1 MTLSTA
7 ASTGAPPQANAVL
20 TRIRDRARSRIR
32 RIVLPE
38 CEDPRVQEA
47 ARILTGEGLAEP
59 VLIDPDFIAE
69 HRDAFAQR
77 YLDIRRQCDLTDAG
91 ARAAVANPLLFASL
105 MVAIGEADGCVA
117 GCASTTAATVR
128 AALHGIGPAKGVT
141 SVSGCFLMVFP
152 DTAVGAGGAFVFA
165 DCGVIP
171 EPTAEQLA
179 DVAIAS
185 AATAAAFLE
194 VEPKV
199 ALLSFSTKGSAAHAK
214 VDKVVRATQL
224 VKARRPDLVVDGE
237 LQVDAAIVPDVA
249 AGKAPASPLGGRAN
263 VLVFPDLDAGNIGYK
278 LCQRLGGAAAIGPLL
293 QGLARPM
300 NDLSRGCS
308 VSDIVDLACLTAV
321 QATPGRP
328 QPPAA

>member
-1 MTLSTA
+1 MTTTTTS
-7 ASTGAPPQANAVL
+7 APAANAVL
-20 TRIRDRARSRIR
+20 TRIRDRARANLR

-38 CEDPRVQEA
+38 VGDERVREA
-47 ARILTGEGLAEP
+47 ARILAGEGLAEP
-59 VLIDPDFIAE
+59 ILVEPDLIAE
-69 HRDAFAQR
+69 RLDALAER
-77 YLDIRRQCDLTDAG
+77 YLDIRRQSDLTEEG
-91 ARAAVANPLLFASL
+91 ARAAVSNPLLFASL
-105 MVAIGEADGCVA
+105 MVSLGEAHGCVA
-117 GCASTTAATVR
+117 GSLATTAATVR

-152 DTAVGAGGAFVFA
+152 NTAVGAGGALVFA

-171 EPTAEQLA
+171 DPTAEQLA

-185 AATAAAFLE
+185 AGTAAAFLE

-214 VDKVVRATQL
+214 VDKVVRATQIL
-224 VKARRPDLVVDGE
+224 RTRRPDLCVDGE
-237 LQVDAAIVPDVA
+237 LQVDAAIVPEVA
-249 AGKAPASPLGGRAN
+249 ASKAPGSALGGQAN

-278 LCQRLGGAAAIGPLL
+278 LAQRLGGAAAIGPLL

-308 VSDIVDLACLTAV
+308 ISDIVDLVCLTAV
-321 QATPGRP
+321 QAG
-328 QPPAA
+328 

>member
-1 MTLSTA
+1 LTGTQTTA
-7 ASTGAPPQANAVL
+7 APAASAVL
-20 TRIRDRARSRIR
+20 TRIRDRARARPR

-38 CEDPRVQEA
+38 VDDLRVREA
-47 ARILTGEGLAEP
+47 ARILVGEGLAEP
-59 VLIDPDFIAE
+59 ILCEPDFIAE
-69 HRDAFAQR
+69 RRDTFAER
-77 YLDIRRQCDLTDAG
+77 YLEIRRQCELTDEA
-91 ARAAVANPLLFASL
+91 ARAAVTNPLLFASL
-105 MVAIGEADGCVA
+105 MVAAGEADGCVA
-117 GCASTTAATVR
+117 GCVATTAATVR

-152 DTAVGAGGAFVFA
+152 DTGVGVGGALVFA

-171 EPTAEQLA
+171 DPTADQLA

-185 AATAAAFLE
+185 AGTAAAFLE

-199 ALLSFSTKGSAAHAK
+199 ALLSFSTKGSAVHAK

-224 VKARRPDLVVDGE
+224 VRARRPDLSVDGE
-237 LQVDAAIVPDVA
+237 LQVDAAIVPEVA
-249 AGKAPASPLGGRAN
+249 AGKAPGSPLGGRAN

-278 LCQRLGGAAAIGPLL
+278 LSQRLGGAAAIGPLL

-321 QATPGRP
+321 QAG
-328 QPPAA
+328 

>member
-1 MTLSTA
+1 MTASMTA
-7 ASTGAPPQANAVL
+7 PTSPPQANAVL
-20 TRIRDRARSRIR
+20 TRIRDRARARPR

-38 CEDPRVQEA
+38 YDDQRVQEA
-47 ARILTGEGLAEP
+47 ARILAGEGLVEP
-59 VLIDPDFIAE
+59 VLVEADLIAE
-69 HRDAFAQR
+69 RRDAFAER
-77 YLDIRRQCDLTDAG
+77 YLDIRRQCELTEEA

-105 MVAIGEADGCVA
+105 MVASGEADGCVA
-117 GCASTTAATVR
+117 GCVATTAATVR

-152 DTAVGAGGAFVFA
+152 DTNVGAGGALVFA

-171 EPTAEQLA
+171 DPTAEQLA

-185 AATAAAFLE
+185 AATASAFLE
-194 VEPKV
+194 VEPRV
-199 ALLSFSTKGSAAHAK
+199 ALLSFSTKGSAVHAK
-214 VDKVVRATQL
+214 VDKVVRATQIL
-224 VKARRPDLVVDGE
+224 KARRPDLCVDGE

-249 AGKAPASPLGGRAN
+249 ASKAPGSPLGGQAN

-278 LCQRLGGAAAIGPLL
+278 LSQRLGGAAAIGPLL

-321 QATPGRP
+321 QAG
-328 QPPAA
+328 

>member
-1 MTLSTA
+1 MTASATA
-7 ASTGAPPQANAVL
+7 PASPPQANAVL
-20 TRIRDRARSRIR
+20 TRIRDRARAKPR

-38 CEDPRVQEA
+38 CDDLRVREA
-47 ARILTGEGLAEP
+47 ARILAGEGLVEP
-59 VLIDPDFIAE
+59 LLVEPDLIAE
-69 HRDAFAQR
+69 RRDAFAER
-77 YLDIRRQCDLTDAG
+77 YLEIRRQCELTDEA

-105 MVAIGEADGCVA
+105 MVASGEADGCVA
-117 GCASTTAATVR
+117 GCVATTAATVR

-152 DTAVGAGGAFVFA
+152 DTQVGAGGALVFA

-171 EPTAEQLA
+171 DPTAEQLA

-199 ALLSFSTKGSAAHAK
+199 ALLSFSTKGSAVHAK
-214 VDKVVRATQL
+214 VDKVVRATQIL
-224 VKARRPDLVVDGE
+224 KARRPDLVVDGE
-237 LQVDAAIVPDVA
+237 LQVDAAIVPEVA
-249 AGKAPASPLGGRAN
+249 AGKAPGSPLGGRAN

-278 LCQRLGGAAAIGPLL
+278 LSQRLGGAAAIGPLL

-321 QATPGRP
+321 QAG
-328 QPPAA
+328 

>member
-1 MTLSTA
+1 
-7 ASTGAPPQANAVL
+7 
-20 TRIRDRARSRIR
+20 
-32 RIVLPE
+32 
-38 CEDPRVQEA
+38 
-47 ARILTGEGLAEP
+47 
-59 VLIDPDFIAE
+59 
-69 HRDAFAQR
+69 
-77 YLDIRRQCDLTDAG
+77 
-91 ARAAVANPLLFASL
+91 
-105 MVAIGEADGCVA
+105 
-117 GCASTTAATVR
+117 STTAATVR

-152 DTAVGAGGAFVFA
+152 DTGIGAGGALVFA

-171 EPTAEQLA
+171 DPTAEQLA

-199 ALLSFSTKGSAAHAK
+199 ALLSFSTKGSAVHAK

-224 VKARRPDLVVDGE
+224 LKARRPDLSADGE
-237 LQVDAAIVPDVA
+237 LQVDAAIVPEVA
-249 AGKAPASPLGGRAN
+249 ASKAPESPLGGQAN

-278 LCQRLGGAAAIGPLL
+278 LAQRLGGAAAIGPLL

-308 VSDIVDLACLTAV
+308 VSDIVDLVCLTAV
-321 QATPGRP
+321 QAG
-328 QPPAA
+328 

>member
-1 MTLSTA
+1 MTTTTTS
-7 ASTGAPPQANAVL
+7 APAANAVL
-20 TRIRDRARSRIR
+20 TRIRDRARANPR

-38 CEDPRVQEA
+38 VGDERVREA
-47 ARILTGEGLAEP
+47 ARILVGEGLAEP
-59 VLIDPDFIAE
+59 VLVEPDLIAE
-69 HRDAFAQR
+69 RRDRFAER
-77 YLDIRRQCDLTDAG
+77 YLEIRRQDDLTEEG
-91 ARAAVANPLLFASL
+91 AKAAVTNPLLFASL
-105 MVAIGEADGCVA
+105 MVAAGEAHGCVA
-117 GCASTTAATVR
+117 GSLATTAATVR

-152 DTAVGAGGAFVFA
+152 NTEVGAGGALVFA

-185 AATAAAFLE
+185 AGTASAFLQ

-199 ALLSFSTKGSAAHAK
+199 ALLSFSTKGSAVHAK

-224 VKARRPDLVVDGE
+224 LKSRRPDLVVDGE
-237 LQVDAAIVPDVA
+237 LQVDAAIVPEVA
-249 AGKAPASPLGGRAN
+249 ASKAPGSPLGGQAN

-278 LCQRLGGAAAIGPLL
+278 LAQRLGGAAAIGPLL

-308 VSDIVDLACLTAV
+308 ISDIVDLVCLTAV
-321 QATPGRP
+321 QAG
-328 QPPAA
+328 

>member
-1 MTLSTA
+1 MTSSST
-7 ASTGAPPQANAVL
+7 TAPLAANAVL
-20 TRIRDRARSRIR
+20 TRIRDRARARPR

-38 CEDPRVQEA
+38 VGDQRVREA
-47 ARILTGEGLAEP
+47 ARILAGEGLAEP
-59 VLIDPDFIAE
+59 ILCEPDLIAE
-69 HRDAFAQR
+69 RRDAFAER
-77 YLDIRRQCDLTDAG
+77 YLEIRRQCELTDEA
-91 ARAAVANPLLFASL
+91 ARTAVGNPLLFGSL
-105 MVAIGEADGCVA
+105 MVAAGEADGCVA
-117 GCASTTAATVR
+117 GCATTTAATVR

-152 DTAVGAGGAFVFA
+152 NTEVGAGGALVFA

-171 EPTAEQLA
+171 DPTAEQLA
-179 DVAIAS
+179 DVAVAS

-199 ALLSFSTKGSAAHAK
+199 ALLSFSTKGSAVHAK

-224 VKARRPDLVVDGE
+224 LLARRPGFMVDGE
-237 LQVDAAIVPDVA
+237 LQVDAAIVPEVA
-249 AGKAPASPLGGRAN
+249 ASKAPGSPLGGQAN

-278 LCQRLGGAAAIGPLL
+278 LAQRLGGAAAIGPLL

-308 VSDIVDLACLTAV
+308 IRDIVDLACLTAV
-321 QATPGRP
+321 QAG
-328 QPPAA
+328 

>member
-1 MTLSTA
+1 MTFSSAT
-7 ASTGAPPQANAVL
+7 ASTTPPQANAVL
-20 TRIRDRARSRIR
+20 TRIRDRARSRLR
-32 RIVLPE
+32 RIALPE
-38 CEDPRVQEA
+38 CDDARVQEA
-47 ARILTGEGLAEP
+47 ARILAGEGLAEP
-59 VLIDPDFIAE
+59 ILVEPDLI
-69 HRDAFAQR
+69 AQR
-77 YLDIRRQCDLTDAG
+77 RDTFAERYLEIRRQCDLTDEG
-91 ARAAVANPLLFASL
+91 ARAAVRNPLLFASL

-152 DTAVGAGGAFVFA
+152 DVEVGAGGAFVFA

-171 EPTAEQLA
+171 DPTAEQLA

-194 VEPKV
+194 VDPKV
-199 ALLSFSTKGSAAHAK
+199 ALLSFSTKGSAVHAR

-224 VKARRPDLVVDGE
+224 LKARRPGLCVDGE
-237 LQVDAAIVPDVA
+237 LQVDAAIVPGVA

-321 QATPGRP
+321 QAG
-328 QPPAA
+328 

>member
-1 MTLSTA
+1 MTQSTTM
-7 ASTGAPPQANAVL
+7 SAPAANAVL
-20 TRIRDRARSRIR
+20 TRIRDRARANPR

-38 CEDPRVQEA
+38 ANDERVQEA
-47 ARILTGEGLAEP
+47 ARILTGEGLAVP
-59 VLIDPDFIAE
+59 VLLDPDLIATR
-69 HRDAFAQR
+69 RDTFAER
-77 YLDIRRQCDLTDAG
+77 YLERRRQCELTEES
-91 ARAAVANPLLFASL
+91 ARMAVSNPLLFASL
-105 MVAIGEADGCVA
+105 MVDLGEADGCVA
-117 GCASTTAATVR
+117 GSLSTTAATVR

-152 DTAVGAGGAFVFA
+152 DTAVGAGGALVFA

-185 AATAAAFLE
+185 AGTAAAFLE

-199 ALLSFSTKGSAAHAK
+199 ALLSFSTKGSAVHAK

-224 VKARRPDLVVDGE
+224 LLARRPAFSVDGE

-249 AGKAPASPLGGRAN
+249 ASKAPGSPVAGQAN

-278 LCQRLGGAAAIGPLL
+278 LAQRLGGAAAIGPLL

-321 QATPGRP
+321 QAG
-328 QPPAA
+328 

>member
-1 MTLSTA
+1 MSATQTTTS
-7 ASTGAPPQANAVL
+7 APAANAVL
-20 TRIRDRARSRIR
+20 TRIRDRARSNPR

-38 CEDPRVQEA
+38 VDDPRVREA
-47 ARILTGEGLAEP
+47 ARILLGEGLAEP
-59 VLIDPDFIAE
+59 ILCEPEVIAE
-69 HRDAFAQR
+69 RRDVFAER
-77 YLDIRRQCDLTDAG
+77 YLEIRRQCDLTDEA
-91 ARAAVANPLLFASL
+91 ARAAVANPLLFGSL
-105 MVAIGEADGCVA
+105 MVAAGEADGCVA

-152 DTAVGAGGAFVFA
+152 DTGIGAGGALVFA

-171 EPTAEQLA
+171 DPTAEQLA

-199 ALLSFSTKGSAAHAK
+199 ALLSFSTKGSAVHAK

-224 VKARRPDLVVDGE
+224 LKGRRPDLSADGE
-237 LQVDAAIVPDVA
+237 LQVDAAIVPEVA
-249 AGKAPASPLGGRAN
+249 ASKAPESPLGGQAN

-278 LCQRLGGAAAIGPLL
+278 LAQRLGGAAAIGPLL

-308 VSDIVDLACLTAV
+308 VSDIVDLVCLTAV
-321 QATPGRP
+321 QAG
-328 QPPAA
+328 

>member
-1 MTLSTA
+1 VLIMSSTQTT
-7 ASTGAPPQANAVL
+7 SAPAANAVL
-20 TRIRDRARSRIR
+20 TRIRDRARSNPR

-38 CEDPRVQEA
+38 VDDPRVREA
-47 ARILTGEGLAEP
+47 ARILVGEGLAEP
-59 VLIDPDFIAE
+59 ILCEPELIAE
-69 HRDAFAQR
+69 RRDVFAER
-77 YLDIRRQCDLTDAG
+77 YLEIRRSCELTDEA
-91 ARAAVANPLLFASL
+91 ARAAVTNPLLFGSL
-105 MVAIGEADGCVA
+105 MVAAGEADGCVA

-152 DTAVGAGGAFVFA
+152 DTGIGAGGALVFA

-171 EPTAEQLA
+171 DPTAEQLA

-199 ALLSFSTKGSAAHAK
+199 ALLSFSTKGSAVHAK

-224 VKARRPDLVVDGE
+224 LKARRPDLSADGE
-237 LQVDAAIVPDVA
+237 LQVDAAIVPEVA
-249 AGKAPASPLGGRAN
+249 ASKAPESPLGGQAN

-278 LCQRLGGAAAIGPLL
+278 LAQRLGGAAAIGPLL

-308 VSDIVDLACLTAV
+308 VSDIVDLVCLTAV
-321 QATPGRP
+321 QAG
-328 QPPAA
+328 

>member
-1 MTLSTA
+1 MSSTQMTTS
-7 ASTGAPPQANAVL
+7 APAANAVL
-20 TRIRDRARSRIR
+20 TRIRDRARSRMR

-38 CEDPRVQEA
+38 VDDPRVREA
-47 ARILTGEGLAEP
+47 ARILAGEGLAEP
-59 VLIDPDFIAE
+59 ILCEPDMIAE
-69 HRDAFAQR
+69 RRDVFAER
-77 YLDIRRQCDLTDAG
+77 YLEIRRQCDLTDEA
-91 ARAAVANPLLFASL
+91 ARAAVGNPLLFGSL
-105 MVAIGEADGCVA
+105 MVAAGEADGCVA

-152 DTAVGAGGAFVFA
+152 DTGIGAGGALVFA

-171 EPTAEQLA
+171 DPTAEQLA

-199 ALLSFSTKGSAAHAK
+199 ALLSFSTKGSAVHAK

-224 VKARRPDLVVDGE
+224 LKARRPDLSADGE
-237 LQVDAAIVPDVA
+237 LQVDAAIVPEVA
-249 AGKAPASPLGGRAN
+249 ASKAPESPLGGQAN

-278 LCQRLGGAAAIGPLL
+278 LAQRLGGAAAIGPLL

-308 VSDIVDLACLTAV
+308 VSDIVDLVCLTAV
-321 QATPGRP
+321 QAG
-328 QPPAA
+328 

>member
-1 MTLSTA
+1 MTASATA
-7 ASTGAPPQANAVL
+7 PASPPQANAVL
-20 TRIRDRARSRIR
+20 TRIRDRARAKPR

-38 CEDPRVQEA
+38 CDDLRVREA
-47 ARILTGEGLAEP
+47 ARILAGEGLVEP
-59 VLIDPDFIAE
+59 LLVEPDLIAE
-69 HRDAFAQR
+69 RRDAFAER
-77 YLDIRRQCDLTDAG
+77 YLEIRRQCELTDEA

-105 MVAIGEADGCVA
+105 MVASGEADGCVA
-117 GCASTTAATVR
+117 GCVATTAATVR

-152 DTAVGAGGAFVFA
+152 DTQVGAGGALVFA

-171 EPTAEQLA
+171 DPTAEQLA

-185 AATAAAFLE
+185 AATASAFLE
-194 VEPKV
+194 VEPRV
-199 ALLSFSTKGSAAHAK
+199 ALLSFSTKGSAVHAK
-214 VDKVVRATQL
+214 VDKVVRATQIL
-224 VKARRPDLVVDGE
+224 LARRPAFSVDGE
-237 LQVDAAIVPDVA
+237 LQVDAAIVPEVA
-249 AGKAPASPLGGRAN
+249 AGKAPGSPLGGRAN

-278 LCQRLGGAAAIGPLL
+278 LSQRLGGAAAIGPLL

-321 QATPGRP
+321 QAG
-328 QPPAA
+328 

>member
-1 MTLSTA
+1 MSSTQTT
-7 ASTGAPPQANAVL
+7 SAPAANAVL
-20 TRIRDRARSRIR
+20 TRIRDRARSNPR

-38 CEDPRVQEA
+38 VDDPRVREA
-47 ARILTGEGLAEP
+47 ARILVGEGLAEP
-59 VLIDPDFIAE
+59 ILCEPELIAE
-69 HRDAFAQR
+69 RRDVFAER
-77 YLDIRRQCDLTDAG
+77 YLEIRRSCELTDEA
-91 ARAAVANPLLFASL
+91 ARAAVTNPLLFGSL
-105 MVAIGEADGCVA
+105 MVAAGEADGCVA

-152 DTAVGAGGAFVFA
+152 DTGIGAGGALVFA

-171 EPTAEQLA
+171 DPTAEQLA

-199 ALLSFSTKGSAAHAK
+199 ALLSFSTKGSAVHAK

-224 VKARRPDLVVDGE
+224 LKARRPDLSADGE
-237 LQVDAAIVPDVA
+237 LQVDAAIVPEVA
-249 AGKAPASPLGGRAN
+249 ASKAPGSPLGGQAN

-278 LCQRLGGAAAIGPLL
+278 LAQRLGGAAAIGPLL

-308 VSDIVDLACLTAV
+308 VSDIVDLVCLTAV
-321 QATPGRP
+321 QAG
-328 QPPAA
+328 

>member
-1 MTLSTA
+1 MTPTNTTS
-7 ASTGAPPQANAVL
+7 APAANAVL
-20 TRIRDRARSRIR
+20 TRIRDRARAHPR

-38 CEDPRVQEA
+38 VDDQRVREA
-47 ARILTGEGLAEP
+47 ARILAGEGLAEP
-59 VLIDPDFIAE
+59 ILCEPDLIAE
-69 HRDAFAQR
+69 RRDAYAER
-77 YLDIRRQCDLTDAG
+77 YLEIRRQCDLTDEA
-91 ARAAVANPLLFASL
+91 AWAAVGNPLLFASL
-105 MVAIGEADGCVA
+105 MVAAGEADGCVA
-117 GCASTTAATVR
+117 GCVATTAATVR

-152 DTAVGAGGAFVFA
+152 DTAIGAGGALVFA

-171 EPTAEQLA
+171 DPTPDQLA

-199 ALLSFSTKGSAAHAK
+199 ALLSFSTKGSAVHAK

-224 VKARRPDLVVDGE
+224 LQARRPDLIVDGE
-237 LQVDAAIVPDVA
+237 LQVDAAIVPEVA
-249 AGKAPASPLGGRAN
+249 AGKAPGSPLAGQAN

-278 LCQRLGGAAAIGPLL
+278 LAQRLGGAAAIGPLL

-321 QATPGRP
+321 QAG
-328 QPPAA
+328 